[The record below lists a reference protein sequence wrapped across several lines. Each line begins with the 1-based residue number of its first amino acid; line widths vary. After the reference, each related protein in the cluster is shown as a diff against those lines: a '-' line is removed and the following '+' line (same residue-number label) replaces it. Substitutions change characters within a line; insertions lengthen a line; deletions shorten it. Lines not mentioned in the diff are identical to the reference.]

1 MPAFNPFDYYN
12 NIINIMKSRYP
23 DFDVV
28 EEANNKVSGIY
39 LLLCGKVNNNTYVF
53 KPGVAQTNLKAL
65 YYTDEFINDYEILIE
80 QVLHEKMKTS
90 KNTKIQP
97 VEKALKNRN
106 SHITDGLSNI
116 FSFSESKEQ
125 YLPVLCKYKTSALK
139 AIFIETLLS
148 FVNSTVQRP
157 NKIIKDYLFYNG
169 YITKAIFPYTKGN
182 DTESL
187 PFSDKYISAF
197 AYLMKQF
204 ECEEIP
210 FDKDD
215 LEYNKMKIHCM
226 NQYYNR
232 INPRINVC
240 NWINHLMY
248 VKQNVKRMFSYKN
261 IPTLPLKTT
270 LSYIKE
276 YYYNNCQR
284 LRPND
289 VLIYGKKQIPI
300 TYDKLEFT
308 NKEIELIKYYKQT
321 KITTSKWNFN
331 LLIKAINNHVV
342 EFENQ
347 KVKFTPKYKEV
358 IN

>member
-1 MPAFNPFDYYN
+1 MSVFNPVEYYN
-12 NIINIMKSRYP
+12 MIINTMKSRYP
-23 DFDVV
+23 DFDIVK
-28 EEANNKVSGIY
+28 EANNKVSGIY
-39 LLLCGKVNNNTYVF
+39 LLLCGKVNENGYVF

-65 YYTDEFINDYEILIE
+65 GYNSIFINDYKVLIK
-80 QVLHEKMKTS
+80 QVLNKDMKMS
-90 KNTKIQP
+90 KNNKIQP

-106 SHITDGLSNI
+106 GHITNGLSNI
-116 FSFSESKEQ
+116 FSFSESKEH

-148 FVNSTVQRP
+148 FVNSTIQRP

-169 YITKAIFPYTKGN
+169 YITKSLFPYTKGN

-187 PFSDKYISAF
+187 TFSCRYISAF

-210 FDKDD
+210 FDNDD
-215 LEYNKMKIHCM
+215 IEYNNMKIYCM
-226 NQYYNR
+226 NQYYNK
-232 INPRINVC
+232 INSKINVY
-240 NWINHLMY
+240 NWINHLMN
-248 VKQNVKRMFSYKN
+248 VKQNRKCYFTYR
-261 IPTLPLKTT
+261 IGPLLPLKTT
-270 LSYIKE
+270 LSDIKE

-308 NKEIELIKYYKQT
+308 NKEIELIKYYKQSKT
-321 KITTSKWNFN
+321 TTSKWNFN

-347 KVKFTPKYKEV
+347 KVKFTPKYKEIV
-358 IN
+358 